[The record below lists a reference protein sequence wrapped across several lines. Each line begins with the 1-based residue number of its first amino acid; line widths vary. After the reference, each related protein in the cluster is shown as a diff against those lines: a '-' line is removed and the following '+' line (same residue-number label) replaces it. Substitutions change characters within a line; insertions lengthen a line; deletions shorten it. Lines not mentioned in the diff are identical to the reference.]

1 MAKALSL
8 RKDRTKGTQRTRKLS
23 TGNVRGMLRKWEGT
37 LREAFLG
44 EWTEGAEPCKV
55 KALSTVL
62 NGGREETC
70 RKVTRLAP
78 THHGCWGKEALACF
92 PTYSRRDMLNDE
104 HLPLLLQ
111 DIGHF

>member
-1 MAKALSL
+1 
-8 RKDRTKGTQRTRKLS
+8 
-23 TGNVRGMLRKWEGT
+23 MLRKWEGT

-78 THHGCWGKEALACF
+78 THQGVGNRPF
-92 PTYSRRDMLNDE
+92 YRTFRT
-104 HLPLLLQ
+104 PLEPL
-111 DIGHF
+111 DSIFAIF

>member
-1 MAKALSL
+1 
-8 RKDRTKGTQRTRKLS
+8 
-23 TGNVRGMLRKWEGT
+23 MLRKWEGT

-78 THHGCWGKEALACF
+78 THQGVGNRPFYRWLTRDYRPWFPRLPERTRLFRLLKTHQDWTRAFLAAPQTP
-92 PTYSRRDMLNDE
+92 PT
-104 HLPLLLQ
+104 HPLPLCELKP
-111 DIGHF
+111 